1 MELALPQNFQEDDA
15 PKVVE
20 QARPMLDLPNDAQV
34 HVETVSRNARGTR
47 IDFSYTH
54 SVQLDDEQ
62 LGQAMGARVDVNSHG
77 DLMFNP
83 NGHLTTY
90 NVEPADP
97 RQLRAIS
104 DHVSKMVANGEV
116 YIATP
121 DEKID
126 PDQLR
131 RQRKAWYLQ
140 QDENG
145 NKHLKRAWVS

>member
-1 MELALPQNFQEDDA
+1 MELALPKNFQEDDA
-15 PKVVE
+15 PKVIE
-20 QARPMLDLPNDAQV
+20 QARPILDLPNDAQV
-34 HVETVSRNARGTR
+34 HVDTVSHTVRGTR

-54 SVQLDDEQ
+54 SVQLDDED
-62 LGQAMGARVDVNSHG
+62 LGQVMGARVDVNSHG
-77 DLMFNP
+77 DLVFNS
-83 NGHLTTY
+83 NGRLTNY

-116 YIATP
+116 YIAKP
-121 DEKID
+121 DEQID

-131 RQRKAWYLQ
+131 RQGKSWYLQ
-140 QDENG
+140 QDEHG